1 MLLVKNKYFVA
12 SKCNRY
18 VFILFGD
25 QYVKFKCP
33 LKVLT
38 PIEAEISL
46 KSYAH
51 SNFRGKT
58 VKNYKS
64 LGRDLKKVFLLY
76 KKYFSMVSGDSG
88 NFINRGLIDFFDI
101 SILTSPL
108 FVLSFF
114 FYFPCKVNANWTTK

>member
-1 MLLVKNKYFVA
+1 MQSYC
-12 SKCNRY
+12 S
-18 VFILFGD
+18 GD
-25 QYVKFKCP
+25 QDVQFKYP

-64 LGRDLKKVFLLY
+64 LGRDLKKIFLPN
-76 KKYFSMVSGDSG
+76 KKYFSVVSGGSG
-88 NFINRGLIDFFDI
+88 NFMNGGLIDFRM
-101 SILTSPL
+101 
-108 FVLSFF
+108 
-114 FYFPCKVNANWTTK
+114 FPF